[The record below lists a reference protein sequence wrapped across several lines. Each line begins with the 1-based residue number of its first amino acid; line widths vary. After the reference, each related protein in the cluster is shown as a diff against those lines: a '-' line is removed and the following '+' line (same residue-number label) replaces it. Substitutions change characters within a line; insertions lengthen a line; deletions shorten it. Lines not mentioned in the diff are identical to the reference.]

1 MINKNKDIV
10 DFVNSCE
17 LELQDEFKKIN
28 EVELVCLEKVL
39 NAMNEIGLEE
49 RHLVGS
55 TGYGHNDIGKD
66 ITNEIFAKVFNTESA
81 YVSPLF
87 TSGTAGISHTL
98 LGLLRP
104 NDTMLCISGTPYDTL
119 HTVIYGNGN
128 DNGSLKDFNI
138 NYAEIELD
146 NGDFNYKKI
155 EEYLSKNLVKIIY
168 IQRSRGYELRN
179 ALTIEK
185 IEKVIAFVKKLS
197 NAIVVVDN
205 CYGEFVET
213 REPTDVGADVIVSS
227 MIKNIGGG
235 VATTGAYVAGKEE
248 LIERIACHLSSPAL
262 GFDTGS
268 FQLGYRQF
276 LQGLFMAPH
285 VVSEAKKTVRL
296 TSLIMQ
302 KYGYTTVPSL
312 NDELSDIVCAI
323 KFEDKD
329 MLINFCTSIQSVSAV
344 DSNAYIVP
352 SDMPGYEDQIVMA
365 SGSFT
370 QGSSIELSC
379 DGPIRP
385 PYIAYLQGGLCYT
398 HGKLALINALSKEI
412 VKKNN

>member
-1 MINKNKDIV
+1 MINKNIDV
-10 DFVNSCE
+10 LNFVNNCE
-17 LELQDEFKKIN
+17 KELQQEFNNIN

-119 HTVIYGNGN
+119 ATVIYGNGK
-128 DNGSLKDFNI
+128 DNGSLKDYDI
-138 NYAEIELD
+138 NYDEIALKD
-146 NGDFNYKKI
+146 GDFDYNKI
-155 EEYLSKNLVKIIY
+155 NEYLVNHKVKMVY
-168 IQRSRGYELRN
+168 IQRSRGYEWRN
-179 ALTIEK
+179 ALTIAK
-185 IEKVIAFVKKLS
+185 IEKVIKFVREIS
-197 NAIVVVDN
+197 DAIIVVDN

-213 REPTDVGADVIVSS
+213 REPTDVGADVMVSS

-248 LIERIACHLSSPAL
+248 YIERIACHLSSPAL

-302 KYGYTTVPSL
+302 KYGYETIPSL
-312 NDELSDIVCAI
+312 SDELSDIVCAI
-323 KFEDKD
+323 KFKDKD

-352 SDMPGYEDQIVMA
+352 SEMPGYEDQIVMA

-379 DGPIRP
+379 DGPIREP
-385 PYIAYLQGGLCYT
+385 FIAYLQGGLCYS
-398 HGKLALINALSKEI
+398 HGKLALINALSKNI

>member
-1 MINKNKDIV
+1 MISKNEEILNLVKV
-10 DFVNSCE
+10 CE
-17 LELQDEFKKIN
+17 NELKEEFDKIN
-28 EVELVCLEKVL
+28 NVELLCLEKVL
-39 NAMNEIGLEE
+39 NAMNEVGLEE

-119 HTVIYGNGN
+119 HTVIYGNGK

-138 NYAEIELD
+138 NYAEIDLLQD
-146 NGDFNYKKI
+146 DFDYEKI
-155 EEYLSKNLVKIIY
+155 EKYLTENKVKMVY
-168 IQRSRGYELRN
+168 IQRSRGYAWRN
-179 ALTIEK
+179 ALTINQ
-185 IEKVIAFVKKLS
+185 IEKVIAFVK
-197 NAIVVVDN
+197 NIADVIVVVDN

-213 REPTDVGADVIVSS
+213 REPTDVGADIIVSS

-235 VATTGAYVAGKEE
+235 IATTGAYVAGKED
-248 LIERIACHLSSPAL
+248 LVKRIACHLSSPAL

-296 TSLIMQ
+296 CSLLMN
-302 KYGYTTVPSL
+302 KYGYITMPAL
-312 NDELSDIVCAI
+312 NQELSDIVCAI

-329 MLINFCTSIQSVSAV
+329 TLINFCTSIQSVSAV

-379 DGPIRP
+379 DGPIREP
-385 PYIAYLQGGLCYT
+385 FIAYLQGGLSYS
-398 HGKLALINALSKEI
+398 HGKLALINALSKNI